1 MDGPKDV
8 GRTDGLTD
16 RWTKRLMDGQIGQQT
31 DRETSGNIDRW
42 AYREQQGK
50 AYILTHMQID
60 KQMDS
65 TQAER

>member
-1 MDGPKDV
+1 MDGQKDV
-8 GRTDGLTD
+8 GRTDGF
-16 RWTKRLMDGQIGQQT
+16 QQS